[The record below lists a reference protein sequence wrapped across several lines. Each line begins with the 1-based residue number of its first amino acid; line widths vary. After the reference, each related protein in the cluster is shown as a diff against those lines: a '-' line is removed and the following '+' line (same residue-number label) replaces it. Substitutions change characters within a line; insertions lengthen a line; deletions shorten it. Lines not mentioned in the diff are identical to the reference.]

1 MPGTGRE
8 GRRARGPGLHA
19 GKRGRRISYTGR
31 ARSTAGR
38 RARAPRRGK
47 VRQANQL
54 YRPGREGDAREIVG
68 TYCLCT
74 RPASGRRGREGRGSA
89 ALRRASEQ
97 VRTAKRFSKSNT
109 QHILP
114 LTSKGNV
121 RNAPLFAPR
130 RTALL
135 PTDALLPPQ
144 APASRVSLNRCASPL
159 VRHGSC
165 TVLLDPSRRAKL
177 QQLACE
183 RQPRST
189 SALCGLCES
198 SWAWARTAD
207 RQLWEPKP
215 GFRFPHAYVRPGG
228 RYA

>member
-89 ALRRASEQ
+89 ALRRASEPCARVLRSATQ
-97 VRTAKRFSKSNT
+97 TLQRGSPPRGSPATARARTVRPEKLL
-109 QHILP
+109 HLP
-114 LTSKGNV
+114 LVSFH
-121 RNAPLFAPR
+121 LPR
-130 RTALL
+130 RVHGPGAAEAGALPGCARHHVVATRSSRSRL
-135 PTDALLPPQ
+135 PTATL
-144 APASRVSLNRCASPL
+144 
-159 VRHGSC
+159 
-165 TVLLDPSRRAKL
+165 RAH
-177 QQLACE
+177 
-183 RQPRST
+183 S
-189 SALCGLCES
+189 
-198 SWAWARTAD
+198 
-207 RQLWEPKP
+207 
-215 GFRFPHAYVRPGG
+215 
-228 RYA
+228 

>member
-89 ALRRASEQ
+89 ALRRASEPCARVLRSATQ
-97 VRTAKRFSKSNT
+97 TLQRGSPPRGSPATARASAKKCSAGLRFQGQKLHCSMSSDE
-109 QHILP
+109 QHGAASDEQP
-114 LTSKGNV
+114 AAGV
-121 RNAPLFAPR
+121 DPVEPR
-130 RTALL
+130 
-135 PTDALLPPQ
+135 P
-144 APASRVSLNRCASPL
+144 
-159 VRHGSC
+159 
-165 TVLLDPSRRAKL
+165 
-177 QQLACE
+177 
-183 RQPRST
+183 
-189 SALCGLCES
+189 
-198 SWAWARTAD
+198 
-207 RQLWEPKP
+207 
-215 GFRFPHAYVRPGG
+215 Y
-228 RYA
+228 